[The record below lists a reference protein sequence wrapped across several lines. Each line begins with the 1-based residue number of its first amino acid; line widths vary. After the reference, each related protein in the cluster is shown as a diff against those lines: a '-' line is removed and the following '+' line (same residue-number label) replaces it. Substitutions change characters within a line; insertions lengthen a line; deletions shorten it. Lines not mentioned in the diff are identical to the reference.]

1 MSAFSASTLNKLQT
15 NLTNDLVWF
24 TREDQFTLDNVVD
37 SSAPRED
44 LFNDISEVIQSSL
57 DTNVQLF
64 DGTVISTLFMM
75 YSFFFSLHEIK

>member
-75 YSFFFSLHEIK
+75 YSFFFSSHEIK